1 MDETTK
7 KRLQEIKKELIRQKN
22 SNIRVSG
29 RASQDRAKSLLG
41 VPNSKLGK
49 DSDEEFWNTKKIRLE
64 VKSGKQ
70 VNSTMTLFEK
80 AESQSWEH
88 ELTTDNPKELF
99 SLLAMPEGTKDGLF
113 ICRLSHIKEVM
124 LELEQMWKEETE
136 NGLDKK
142 RASSS

>member
-1 MDETTK
+1 MDENTK
-7 KRLQEIKKELIRQKN
+7 KRLQDLKKELVKQKN

-29 RASQDRAKSLLG
+29 RLAQDRAKNLLG
-41 VPNSKLGK
+41 VPDNKLGK
-49 DSDEEFWNTKKIRLE
+49 DSDEEFWNTNNLRLE

-70 VNSTMTLFEK
+70 ANSTMSLFEK
-80 AESQSWEH
+80 AESQSWEF
-88 ELTTDNPKELF
+88 ELTRDNPKELF

-124 LELEQMWKEETE
+124 LELKQMWKEETE

-142 RASSS
+142 